1 MARRVLVGGSGTD
14 GSAPAGTYT
23 KFEATGYGASA
34 VNLMGGPGWTPTFKT
49 ATGTR
54 PLEGRTIAVDRNVIP
69 LHSKVYIKS
78 DYPGITGEYIAE
90 DVGGAIKG
98 NRIDIYFN
106 DIPPQFDPHEANK
119 RIKKF
124 GRRTVEVKIIRR
136 GK

>member
-1 MARRVLVGGSGTD
+1 
-14 GSAPAGTYT
+14 
-23 KFEATGYGASA
+23 
-34 VNLMGGPGWTPTFKT
+34 
-49 ATGTR
+49 
-54 PLEGRTIAVDRNVIP
+54 
-69 LHSKVYIKS
+69 VYIKS

>member
-1 MARRVLVGGSGTD
+1 MYKRQ
-14 GSAPAGTYT
+14 
-23 KFEATGYGASA
+23 
-34 VNLMGGPGWTPTFKT
+34 
-49 ATGTR
+49 
-54 PLEGRTIAVDRNVIP
+54 
-69 LHSKVYIKS
+69 
-78 DYPGITGEYIAE
+78 AE